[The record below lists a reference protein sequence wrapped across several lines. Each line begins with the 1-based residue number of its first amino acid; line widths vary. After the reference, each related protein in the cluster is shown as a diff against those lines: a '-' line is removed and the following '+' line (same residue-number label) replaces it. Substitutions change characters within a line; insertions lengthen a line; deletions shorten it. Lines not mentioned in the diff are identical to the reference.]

1 MGPLYT
7 SRLPMARDL
16 DLHSLTIL
24 DDAVPADLDA
34 FERAEARQQ
43 DQARREAL
51 EVQAQACDNAADA
64 CWYLARSLGA
74 ARDLPPGE
82 ASLELLFQLIGALAD
97 LPSEVALAPL
107 PEIDGARDDGI
118 TELCHQLAVARET
131 AEDALIDAE
140 LAAPR
145 AAFAH

>member
-1 MGPLYT
+1 
-7 SRLPMARDL
+7 MARKPLLATAALDL
-16 DLHSLTIL
+16 DTAL
-24 DDAVPADLDA
+24 AVPADLGA
-34 FERAEARQQ
+34 I
-43 DQARREAL
+43 EAL
-51 EVQAQACDNAADA
+51 EAKDALIARSESLERQALSSAACDQAADA

-97 LPSEVALAPL
+97 LPAEVALAPL

-118 TELCHQLAVARET
+118 TELCHQLSVARET